1 MTAGGPCTA
10 PLVADKWSL
19 PVIGRLADGPRR
31 FTELRRSLPGISQR
45 VLTATLRGL
54 ERDGFVDRTVYAVM
68 PPNVSYRLTALGE
81 SILGAARPMRAW
93 KNEHLPD
100 VERARLDYDSRVG
113 SDSRA
118 GSDPGP
124 SGEPGLT
131 SPVS

>member
-31 FTELRRSLPGISQR
+31 FTELRRGLPGISQR

-54 ERDGFVDRTVYAVM
+54 ERDGFVDRIVYAVM
-68 PPNVSYRLTALGE
+68 PPNVTYRLTPLGE
-81 SILGAARPMRAW
+81 SILDATRPMRSW
-93 KNEHLPD
+93 KNAHLPE
-100 VERARLDYDSRVG
+100 VERARLAYDSRPATG
-113 SDSRA
+113 SPD
-118 GSDPGP
+118 D
-124 SGEPGLT
+124 PGLT